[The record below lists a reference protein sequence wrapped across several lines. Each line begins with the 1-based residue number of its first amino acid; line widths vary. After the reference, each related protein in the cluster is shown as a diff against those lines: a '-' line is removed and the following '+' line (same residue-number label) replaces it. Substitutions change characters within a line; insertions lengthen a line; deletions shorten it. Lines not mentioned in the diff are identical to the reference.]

1 MCSFDY
7 AVSTRMLRYLFC
19 WFFFVCCIG
28 QPHASRA
35 QQSAKPQAATPQVQA
50 ELELG
55 AASFPVTEY
64 FTISFR
70 LRGAALERYSAFPD
84 IEGFKKSGK
93 SSTTTTRIVEGQ
105 TTTELIITQR
115 YAAYAEGE
123 YVVKPFSMTINGVTA
138 RSAGATLQVGA
149 APAAG
154 TAPPP
159 SGGLQG
165 IGLLDK
171 LFGKPK
177 PQEYVEPK
185 DNAFM
190 ALVPDKTSVFVGEGV
205 HVGLYFYLTPADQG
219 LLAFYDFGN
228 QLPAILQQL
237 RQRTAW
243 EEPFNEQE
251 IVPEPVTIGGKEFLR
266 YRLYEAEYYP
276 LNAEP
281 LVFPAVALRM
291 VKYRLAK
298 NPTEGLD
305 NRLEGYKTYLT
316 TARTIPVKPLPPH
329 PLRDQV
335 PVGSYQLRE
344 AINQTTF
351 RTGQAFTYS
360 FGVEGEGNLAAV
372 SAPEVAPRAGL
383 EVYGPDVR
391 QELTRQAGRVGGRKV
406 FTYRF
411 VARRPGS
418 LPLDSLLA
426 LVFFDPA
433 TGRYDTLRAEV
444 RPVVRGPV
452 SAASTFRAPSDD
464 QFYQDVLFDANNT
477 LQPLDSYRDV
487 HRYANYILAAL
498 LAVAVWGWWRKR

>member
-1 MCSFDY
+1 
-7 AVSTRMLRYLFC
+7 MLRYLFC
-19 WFFFVCCIG
+19 WFFFVCCVG
-28 QPHASRA
+28 QPYAGRA
-35 QQSAKPQAATPQVQA
+35 QQPAKPQTSTPQVQA

-55 AASFPVTEY
+55 AVAFPVTEY

-105 TTTELIITQR
+105 TTSELIITQR

-123 YVVKPFSMTINGVTA
+123 YILKPFTMTVNGVTA
-138 RSAGATLQVGA
+138 RSAGATLQVEL
-149 APAAG
+149 AP
-154 TAPPP
+154 TASTPPTP
-159 SGGLQG
+159 GGNLQG
-165 IGLLDK
+165 MGLLDK

-190 ALVPDKTSVFVGEGV
+190 ALVPDKTSVYVGEGV

-219 LLAFYDFGN
+219 LLAFYDFGG

-251 IVPEPVTIGGKEFLR
+251 IVPEPVKMGGKEFLR

-276 LNAEP
+276 LNTEP

-305 NRLEGYKTYLT
+305 NRLEGYKTYLSS
-316 TARTIPVKPLPPH
+316 ARTIAVKPLPPH

-372 SAPEVAPRAGL
+372 SAPVVAPRQGL

-426 LVFFDPA
+426 MVFFDPA

-444 RPVVRGPV
+444 RPLVRGPV
-452 SAASTFRAPSDD
+452 STASTFRAPSDD

-477 LQPLDSYRDV
+477 LQPLDSYHDV
-487 HRYANYILAAL
+487 RRYANYILAVL
-498 LAVAVWGWWRKR
+498 LAVAGWGLWRKR